1 MQLCF
6 LVTNT
11 SEVHHTT
18 QKQAETYIL
27 ADYRLQAPLAPPA
40 ARCEGPSASAAL
52 NASLLVRQAGGCG

>member
-27 ADYRLQAPLAPPA
+27 ADYRPYSLPLLGVGLGACTP
-40 ARCEGPSASAAL
+40 
-52 NASLLVRQAGGCG
+52 

>member
-27 ADYRLQAPLAPPA
+27 ADYRPRSLPLIYYSSQSGDIPP
-40 ARCEGPSASAAL
+40 L
-52 NASLLVRQAGGCG
+52 FFLFLV